1 MNNRRVAKA
10 IRRMNRQVLGEFQG
24 PVRARVTEQ
33 SHFANA
39 NTINVEVLTA
49 DDQPD
54 ANWPII
60 EHVEVPRLLWA
71 GGTTGVFAR
80 LNPSAVVRI
89 GFYDGDRHRPY
100 LDAVLGSEESPD
112 ISGIEF
118 LVKAN
123 GATITVAPGAI
134 TSAAGVVT
142 MVAAIVEEITK
153 EVINAASVQVV
164 PTKATISASAVGG
177 ATIESKS
184 AGSGDRSVNSESNR
198 DQMRQ
203 DLGFDPM
210 PSDSTTW
217 EQYYQIAEWFSNG
230 NASEVKYGTGHQAQ
244 QYDSLMCDFSN
255 VLFAYGGA
263 CLAYGARA
271 YRLER

>member
-1 MNNRRVAKA
+1 MNNRRLAKSM
-10 IRRMNRQVLGEFQG
+10 RRMHRQVHGEQQG
-24 PVRARVTEQ
+24 PVRGRVIEQ
-33 SHFANA
+33 SHYANA

-49 DDQPD
+49 EDQPD

-71 GGTTGVFAR
+71 GGTTGVFVR
-80 LNPSAVVRI
+80 LNPSALVRI
-89 GFYDGDRHRPY
+89 GFYDGDCHRPY

-164 PTKATISASAVGG
+164 PTKATMSASAPQAGDASSVVVDPSTITAEAKQEFNAKAPVCNVLGFVHLGG
-177 ATIESKS
+177 TEPGGPAAEKILLGKLWETFFNTHRHVCPLFTNSGIPVEPHT
-184 AGSGDRSVNSESNR
+184 GDRV
-198 DQMRQ
+198 
-203 DLGFDPM
+203 F
-210 PSDSTTW
+210 SDKV
-217 EQYYQIAEWFSNG
+217 IAD
-230 NASEVKYGTGHQAQ
+230 K
-244 QYDSLMCDFSN
+244 
-255 VLFAYGGA
+255 
-263 CLAYGARA
+263 
-271 YRLER
+271 